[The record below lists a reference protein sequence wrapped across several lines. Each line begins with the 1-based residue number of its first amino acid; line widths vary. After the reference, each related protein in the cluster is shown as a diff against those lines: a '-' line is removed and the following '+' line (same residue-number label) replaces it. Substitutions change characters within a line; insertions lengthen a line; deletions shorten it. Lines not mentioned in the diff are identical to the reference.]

1 MTLGV
6 VLSLAAALG
15 FAGSAVFARIG
26 LQHIR
31 PTTGT
36 LVSLLIGIGI
46 TLTLSIIFHQ
56 KEIMAL
62 SSIAFLWF
70 FISGLINFPLG
81 RLLNYTGVSKIGI
94 SKSTPIVATS
104 PLFAAILAV
113 TVGGETI
120 NTLMLMG
127 TIAIIGGV
135 ALIVAQR

>member
-1 MTLGV
+1 MLGV
-6 VLSLAAALG
+6 ALSLAAAMG

-26 LQHIR
+26 LQHVR

-36 LVSLLIGIGI
+36 IVSLLIGISI

-56 KEIMAL
+56 KEIIAL
-62 SSIAFLWF
+62 SGIAFLWF

-81 RLLNYTGVSKIGI
+81 RLLNYTGVSKIGV
-94 SKSTPIVATS
+94 SKSTAIVGSS

-120 NTLMLMG
+120 NTLMMIG
-127 TIAIIGGV
+127 TAAIIGGV
-135 ALIVAQR
+135 ALIVGQR

>member
-1 MTLGV
+1 MLGV
-6 VLSLAAALG
+6 ALSLAAAMG

-26 LQHIR
+26 LLHIR

-36 LVSLLIGIGI
+36 IVSLLIGISI

-62 SSIAFLWF
+62 SGIAFLWF
-70 FISGLINFPLG
+70 FISGLINFPIG
-81 RLLNYTGVSKIGI
+81 RLLNYTGVSKIGV
-94 SKSTPIVATS
+94 SKSTAIVGSS

-120 NTLMLMG
+120 NTLMMIG
-127 TIAIIGGV
+127 TAAIIGGV
-135 ALIVAQR
+135 ALIVGQR

>member
-1 MTLGV
+1 MLGV
-6 VLSLAAALG
+6 ALSLAAAMG

-26 LQHIR
+26 LQHVR

-36 LVSLLIGIGI
+36 IVSLLIGISI

-56 KEIMAL
+56 REIIAL
-62 SSIAFLWF
+62 SGIAFLWF

-81 RLLNYTGVSKIGI
+81 RLLNYTGVSKIGV
-94 SKSTPIVATS
+94 SKSTAIVGSS

-120 NTLMLMG
+120 NTLMMIG
-127 TIAIIGGV
+127 TAAIIGGV
-135 ALIVAQR
+135 ALIVGQR